1 MSQEML
7 DALSALGIKLES
19 GANITLTEQDDGS
32 IVISASGTG
41 TKATQAEAEAGTE
54 NTAYMTA
61 LRTYEAVVKYGILRT
76 AIEGHEND
84 EFASYDNALFGGGY
98 FPGSFCLFTGT
109 TQPTDDTN
117 AIGQPDI
124 VTGSGVILFGDLRAD
139 SNPDASWTPEALD
152 ASDWPSG
159 RVIHISPW
167 HPYDPKAYLTVTLT
181 SAAQKAGSGNGE
193 HLWAQAS
200 WTEHGNVA
208 AVQTEG
214 DYFRFSE
221 NVPSQLDFDL
231 PLEAMPALP
240 SNYVKLDGSNI
251 TLNFKS
257 DVQGANEDEAL
268 ASFERVSYGLESGG
282 DNRYSYNQGASNITF
297 SVADDLDTVGSND
310 YKLNEAIKLRAWIQI
325 GDHWEGE
332 ITGLQSR
339 YTSQN
344 RAQYRVTIQTIH
356 GTVPAIGQTDTIEI
370 VGEDV
375 HRGQLRRGAYKA
387 YPMNL
392 LGSAAQQ
399 AFSSN
404 TWTNYSGQEFNDNDL
419 IMLCMSPTET
429 GYGQQVCIRFG
440 DVGTTGGQI
449 HTSGFSGRRNGSDYQ
464 IQRTSGSATLYVRIF
479 VIGNNSS

>member
-61 LRTYEAVVKYGILRT
+61 LRTYEAVVSMESSARRLRVMR
-76 AIEGHEND
+76 
-84 EFASYDNALFGGGY
+84 
-98 FPGSFCLFTGT
+98 T
-109 TQPTDDTN
+109 TNSLLMTTRCSGAVTSPAVSACSRGRRSQRTTPTQF
-117 AIGQPDI
+117 GQPDI